1 MQKVTNNCGSDYGF
15 YLVGEEFILLK
26 GVNSVSESNYAELL
40 KQTVFNFLVDKEK
53 FVVEKAEVKP
63 SPVQTTII
71 SKPTNVK

>member
-40 KQTVFNFLVDKEK
+40 KQTVFNFLVDR
-53 FVVEKAEVKP
+53 
-63 SPVQTTII
+63 S
-71 SKPTNVK
+71 